1 MVLRCLQEWLTLLED
16 LQKLNKRMLD
26 SQRRSKLHE
35 RGLLMFKLKNYKV
48 ISLRLRQDLD
58 LVLPPLK
65 LRLPAYWRRMPTRWG
80 KSC

>member
-1 MVLRCLQEWLTLLED
+1 
-16 LQKLNKRMLD
+16 
-26 SQRRSKLHE
+26 
-35 RGLLMFKLKNYKV
+35 MFKLKNYKV